1 MADVLRVSRDGK
13 RLCVVLHRPH
23 VHNAL
28 NPELVEALRV
38 AVEEAGQDPT
48 VRYVVL
54 SGEGPSFCAGADL
67 AWMRSA
73 ADAPEEENR
82 KDAAR
87 LFKTLEALATCP
99 KPVVARV
106 HGAVVGGGVGLVA
119 ACDLAVAHLDA
130 TFRLSEV
137 RLGLVP
143 AMILPFLLRKVHRG
157 ALPWAI
163 LSAARLSARQ
173 ALELGLVQAVSE
185 DPDAVVDAWG
195 EDLVA
200 GGPNALAEA
209 KRLLHVLPTLPW
221 EQARDYA
228 VDAIA
233 RARASVEGQAGMR
246 AFLEKRKPPWLEP
259 S

>member
-1 MADVLRVSRDGK
+1 VADVLRIHRDGK
-13 RLCVVLHRPH
+13 RLQLVLHRPH

-28 NPELVEALRV
+28 NPELVEALRS
-38 AVEEAGQDPT
+38 AVQAAGEDPT

-67 AWMRSA
+67 EWMRSA
-73 ADAPEEENR
+73 AGAPEEENR
-82 KDAAR
+82 QDAAR
-87 LFKTLEALATCP
+87 VFRTLEALATCP

-119 ACDLAVAHLDA
+119 ACDLAVAHPDA

-137 RLGLVP
+137 RLGLLP

-157 ALPWAI
+157 ALPWAV
-163 LSAARLSARQ
+163 LTAARVSARE
-173 ALELGLVQAVSE
+173 ALDLGLVQAVSE
-185 DPDAVVDAWG
+185 DPDGVVDAWG

-200 GGPNALAEA
+200 GGPTALAEA
-209 KRLLHVLPTLPW
+209 KRLLHVLPQLAW
-221 EQARDYA
+221 DQAREAA

-233 RARASVEGQAGMR
+233 RARAGPEGQAGMR
-246 AFLEKRKPPWLEP
+246 AFLEKRKPPWLDA
-259 S
+259 